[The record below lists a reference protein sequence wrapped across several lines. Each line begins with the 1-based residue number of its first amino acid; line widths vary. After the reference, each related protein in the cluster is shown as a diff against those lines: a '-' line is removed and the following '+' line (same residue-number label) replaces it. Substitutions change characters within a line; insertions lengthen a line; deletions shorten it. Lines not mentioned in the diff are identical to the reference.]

1 MDKKTIGYVQVD
13 GDLRQL
19 IRMGSTWRTSSGQV
33 VSLATS
39 RPMLET
45 AATLPARGTDNSI
58 GILEFTLPLT
68 GRGDG
73 TIVHAVRVAFDD
85 DGRIVARTQALKSGI
100 ERVTNVEV
108 DTREESGESVAP
120 PSGQTAP

>member
-1 MDKKTIGYVQVD
+1 
-13 GDLRQL
+13 
-19 IRMGSTWRTSSGQV
+19 
-33 VSLATS
+33 
-39 RPMLET
+39 MLET